1 MDSEEGD
8 IVHNIVIKTERLLLR
23 PLTVSD
29 ADAVYEWVGDERVTR
44 YMNYLTYTSIVQVRE
59 WLTSAA
65 EDSSTYHFGFERI
78 SDGMLIGSGDIGP
91 DNNTE
96 YWRFGYNIRYDCW
109 GNGYATE
116 AAKAMMD
123 YVRGEFGVTH
133 FCASHAE
140 PNLASG
146 RVIEKC
152 GLKFVQYGKWNKLD
166 GSCQM
171 RSMEYTKV
179 DV

>member
-1 MDSEEGD
+1 M
-8 IVHNIVIKTERLLLR
+8 HNIVIKTERLLLR

-29 ADAVYEWVGDERVTR
+29 ADAVYEWVSDERVTR
-44 YMNYLTYTSIVQVRE
+44 YMNYLTYTSVKQVRE
-59 WLTSAA
+59 WLVSAVK
-65 EDSSTYHFGFERI
+65 DSSTFHFGFERI
-78 SDGMLIGSGDIGP
+78 ADGKLIGSGDISP
-91 DNNTE
+91 DGNTV
-96 YWRFGYNIRYDCW
+96 YWRFGYNIRYDCQ

-123 YVRGEFGVTH
+123 YARREFGVTC
-133 FCASHAE
+133 FRASHAE

-152 GLKFVQYGKWNKLD
+152 GLQFVRYGNWSKLD
-166 GSCQM
+166 GSCKM
-171 RSMEYTKV
+171 RSMEYERE

>member
-1 MDSEEGD
+1 M
-8 IVHNIVIKTERLLLR
+8 HNIVIRAERLLLR

-29 ADAVYEWVGDERVTR
+29 ANAVYEWASDERVTH
-44 YMNYLTYTSIVQVRE
+44 YMNYLTYMSIEQVRE
-59 WLTSAA
+59 WLASVVK
-65 EDSSTYHFGFERI
+65 DSDTYHFGFERI
-78 SDGMLIGSGDIGP
+78 STRQLIGSGDIGP
-91 DNNTE
+91 DNSTV

-123 YVRGEFGVTH
+123 YVRREFGVTH
-133 FCASHAE
+133 FRASHAE

-152 GLKFVQYGKWNKLD
+152 GLEFVRYGKWQKLD
-166 GSCQM
+166 GSCKM
-171 RSMEYTKV
+171 RSMEYEKV